1 MNRNWQAAAKSSAI
15 SPERFHGSL
24 RAMNAPMRPVE
35 PAPHGFTGADVLRM
49 QEIGVLEE
57 GGAFELIEG
66 EIIDMPAEGDAHQS
80 LRMAL
85 TGHLV
90 RSLSGDIAVCTD
102 GTLRLSDADWPEPDF
117 HLYPA
122 TMSKPSL
129 VRGPDVLLIIE
140 LSESS
145 LPYDLRRKADLY
157 RRFGVREYWVIDLNA
172 GLLHVHRADG
182 AWPAPP
188 APLTTT
194 LEPVLLPGLTVRIAD
209 FLAD

>member
-1 MNRNWQAAAKSSAI
+1 
-15 SPERFHGSL
+15 
-24 RAMNAPMRPVE
+24 MNAPMRPQSPV
-35 PAPHGFTGADVLRM
+35 PHGFTGADVLRM
-49 QEIGVLEE
+49 QEIGVLAE

-66 EIIDMPAEGDAHQS
+66 EIIDMPSEGDAHQS

-85 TGHLV
+85 NRHLV
-90 RSLSGDIAVCTD
+90 RTLSDDIAACTD
-102 GTLRLSDADWPEPDF
+102 GTLRLSDSDWPEPDF

-122 TMSKPSL
+122 KISKPSL

-157 RRFGVREYWVIDLNA
+157 RRCGVREYWVIDLNA
-172 GLLHVHRADG
+172 ERLHIHRADG

-188 APLTTT
+188 VPLTTT
-194 LEPVLLPGLTVRIAD
+194 VEPMLIPGLSVTIAD
-209 FLAD
+209 LLAN

>member
-1 MNRNWQAAAKSSAI
+1 
-15 SPERFHGSL
+15 
-24 RAMNAPMRPVE
+24 MNALMRPQAPV
-35 PAPHGFTGADVLRM
+35 PHGFTGADVLRM

-66 EIIDMPAEGDAHQS
+66 EIIDMPSEGDAHQS

-85 TGHLV
+85 DRHLI
-90 RSLSGDIAVCTD
+90 RTLSDDIAVCTD
-102 GTLRLSDADWPEPDF
+102 GTLRLSDTDWPAPDF

-122 TMSKPSL
+122 TFLKPSL

-157 RRFGVREYWVIDLNA
+157 RRFGVREYWVIDLDA
-172 GLLHVHRADG
+172 KQLYVHRADG
-182 AWPAPP
+182 AWPAPALP
-188 APLTTT
+188 FTADLGAA
-194 LEPVLLPGLTVRIAD
+194 LVPGLRVRIAD
-209 FLAD
+209 LISG